1 MRRMWPT
8 PKHSDGIMGLPRTT
22 GRGIDKVTHLAT
34 AAKFWPTPNC
44 SNSTGSGEHGDG
56 GVNLQTAVATYS
68 TTSCGDYRT
77 GYRLDSEAGMRQREM
92 RQKPLRDQV
101 APGGQLSPNW
111 VEWLMGW
118 PTGWTAIDGTPITFY
133 DWSVDPADTGEIPR
147 TATGIK
153 NRVQRLKT
161 IGNGQ
166 VPACFATAWEIL
178 SEIITQLLSKEDTP
192 NVVEP
197 KRING

>member
-1 MRRMWPT
+1 
-8 PKHSDGIMGLPRTT
+8 
-22 GRGIDKVTHLAT
+22 
-34 AAKFWPTPNC
+34 
-44 SNSTGSGEHGDG
+44 
-56 GVNLQTAVATYS
+56 
-68 TTSCGDYRT
+68 
-77 GYRLDSEAGMRQREM
+77 
-92 RQKPLRDQV
+92 
-101 APGGQLSPNW
+101 
-111 VEWLMGW
+111 MGW
-118 PTGWTAIDGTPITFY
+118 PTGWTAIDGTPMTFY

-153 NRVQRLKT
+153 NRVQRLKA

-197 KRING
+197 K